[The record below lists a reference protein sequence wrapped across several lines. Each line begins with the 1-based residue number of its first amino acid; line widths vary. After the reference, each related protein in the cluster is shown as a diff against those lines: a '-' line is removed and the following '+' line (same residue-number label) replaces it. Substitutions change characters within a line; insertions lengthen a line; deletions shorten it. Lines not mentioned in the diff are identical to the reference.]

1 MLIKIPFE
9 KNLLLLLIYEWT
21 LHVGAGHR
29 TQNMIEDPRRV
40 PDILVRVH
48 QELVLR
54 NKINM
59 QGLSRITKLPG
70 NLSCSPSYV
79 PNSYRTRTKHPSWV
93 PCWSPWHSALSIKS
107 VISVLFFI
115 KFFQHEC
122 YFCLIFGLVLS
133 LSLTSSISS
142 DARFSLA
149 LMKCLIT
156 SSKYSQCNNS
166 CPDESRSNPWSTHL
180 CSTRNF
186 HQVEEVSPWRWR
198 YVKLTISR
206 ISHPIAPVEVLLSN
220 LDIPE
225 IVLNEKINVFAIW

>member
-9 KNLLLLLIYEWT
+9 KNLLVLLLIYEWT

-79 PNSYRTRTKHPSWV
+79 PNSYRTRTTHPS
-93 PCWSPWHSALSIKS
+93 
-107 VISVLFFI
+107 
-115 KFFQHEC
+115 
-122 YFCLIFGLVLS
+122 
-133 LSLTSSISS
+133 
-142 DARFSLA
+142 
-149 LMKCLIT
+149 
-156 SSKYSQCNNS
+156 
-166 CPDESRSNPWSTHL
+166 
-180 CSTRNF
+180 
-186 HQVEEVSPWRWR
+186 
-198 YVKLTISR
+198 
-206 ISHPIAPVEVLLSN
+206 
-220 LDIPE
+220 
-225 IVLNEKINVFAIW
+225 